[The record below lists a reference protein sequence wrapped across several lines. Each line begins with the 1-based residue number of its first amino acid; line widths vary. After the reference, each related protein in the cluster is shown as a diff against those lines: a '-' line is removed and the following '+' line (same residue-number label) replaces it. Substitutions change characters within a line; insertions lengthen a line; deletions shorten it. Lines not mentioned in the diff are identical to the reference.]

1 MMDVY
6 LNGRMIAYDKA
17 LVPHDDASI
26 QHAVGLFET
35 MTAEHGSIF
44 RLEAHL
50 ERLVNSASELGM
62 TSALDIKNLHDAIT
76 TTLTHNRLERTRIR
90 LTVTPG
96 CVSLLRGDESQPP
109 KPTILVVATDP
120 IDYEP
125 TYFESGITVIV
136 GPALANPFDPLAG
149 HKTMNYWSRLRTLRQ
164 AASVPCGE
172 AIILNVS
179 NHLASGTVS
188 NIFLVKAGHLLTPI
202 ARGEEVPG
210 GLTAPVLPGITRAA
224 VLELGSDHD
233 LTIEKRMLDI
243 EDLLNADEVFLTNS
257 SWHILPVTRI
267 EKHPIGNGKVGSVTS
282 QLRAF
287 LLELME
293 RERMG

>member
-1 MMDVY
+1 M
-6 LNGRMIAYDKA
+6 
-17 LVPHDDASI
+17 
-26 QHAVGLFET
+26 
-35 MTAEHGSIF
+35 
-44 RLEAHL
+44 
-50 ERLVNSASELGM
+50 
-62 TSALDIKNLHDAIT
+62 
-76 TTLTHNRLERTRIR
+76 
-90 LTVTPG
+90 
-96 CVSLLRGDESQPP
+96 
-109 KPTILVVATDP
+109 VATDP

-172 AIILNVS
+172 AIILNIS

-210 GLTAPVLPGITRAA
+210 GLTAPVLPGVTRAA
-224 VLELGSDHD
+224 VLELGLDHD

-267 EKHPIGNGKVGSVTS
+267 EKHPVGNGKVGSVTS
-282 QLRAF
+282 
-287 LLELME
+287 
-293 RERMG
+293 